1 MSDET
6 VVSILAGLAQ
16 VLVLAGLAALIM
28 VLIPVV
34 STAAP
39 GFWVV
44 FTLIVIVRLFIAA
57 VT

>member
-57 VT
+57 VK